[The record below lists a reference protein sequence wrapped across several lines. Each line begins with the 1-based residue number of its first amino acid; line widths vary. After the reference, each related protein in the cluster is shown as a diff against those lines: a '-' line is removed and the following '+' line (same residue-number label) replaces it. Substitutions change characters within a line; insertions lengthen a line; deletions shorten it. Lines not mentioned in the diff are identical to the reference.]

1 MTDAGAPTPEAM
13 REHLSFVAT
22 AMLDGSVVPVLGA
35 GANLCDRGADE
46 QWTFGANLPNGSELA
61 GWLAHRLQCDIAD
74 TADLLRVT
82 QYAGVTRGSGPLYK
96 QLRELFNHD
105 DYPIPTLHRFLA
117 ALPER
122 AERHGL
128 ARRHQLIVT
137 TNYDTLMERALEE
150 ANEPYD
156 VVRYL
161 ATGDDRGLFIHEPSH
176 PDGGSRPEDG
186 GGRVIRRP
194 RKYTGISP
202 DERTI
207 VLKIHGG
214 IDRRGLAHDSYVI
227 TEDDYIDFLTRTSP
241 NELIPAILLE
251 KLLNSHFLFL
261 GYAMRDWNLR
271 VLLHRI
277 WGERDLSWESWAIQR
292 QVGTFDEKMWARQ
305 SVELLEALL
314 SDYTAGLSDH
324 VEQALVSL
332 LEDQRPQARGSAG

>member
-1 MTDAGAPTPEAM
+1 MSHPGAPTDEAM
-13 REHLSFVAT
+13 REHLSFVAS

-35 GANLCDRGADE
+35 GANLCDRAADE
-46 QWTFGANLPNGSELA
+46 QWRFGSNLPNGSELA
-61 GWLAHRLQCDIAD
+61 VWLAHKLQCDLTD

-117 ALPER
+117 ELPGR
-122 AERHGL
+122 AEKKGL
-128 ARRHQLIVT
+128 GRRHQLIVT

-150 ANEPYD
+150 ADEPFE

-161 ATGDDRGLFIHEPSH
+161 ASGDDRGLFIHEPSDANGA
-176 PDGGSRPEDG
+176 PRADGGRG
-186 GGRVIRRP
+186 HVIRRP
-194 RKYTGISP
+194 RKYSGISP
-202 DERTI
+202 DERTV

-214 IDRRGLAHDSYVI
+214 IDRRGLAPDSYVI

-241 NELIPAILLE
+241 NELIPAVLLE

-292 QVGTFDEKMWARQ
+292 EVGTFDEKMWARQ

-314 SDYTAGLSDH
+314 SDYTTGLSAH
-324 VEQALVSL
+324 VEQAIVSL
-332 LEDQRPQARGSAG
+332 LEDQRQEASGAVG